1 MVYVLYG
8 HSISADKVFS
18 MAQYFNILQLTMAIW
33 YPTAVAGAAEA
44 AVSIKRIEVR
54 SIYQVELKKINS
66 KIKKIK
72 HCKSINDCHVSIIST
87 EMSSEIDILI
97 FEYVKITICYVL
109 FILITVIQVKI
120 IK

>member
-54 SIYQVELKKINS
+54 SIYQIELKR
-66 KIKKIK
+66 
-72 HCKSINDCHVSIIST
+72 ST
-87 EMSSEIDILI
+87 LKLKRLNIVNQSMPRK
-97 FEYVKITICYVL
+97 FY
-109 FILITVIQVKI
+109 FN
-120 IK
+120 